1 MQYDEHIGHGASTV
15 VHILL
20 ISKALTIICAI
31 HNLKALH
38 SIHINKQKRRYR
50 LQKVSNAFLVFKIIY
65 SQATWLV

>member
-38 SIHINKQKRRYR
+38 SIHINKQK
-50 LQKVSNAFLVFKIIY
+50 
-65 SQATWLV
+65 